1 MNAPYQDDVEIMKMY
16 FYLIHVDYCLDL
28 QMVISAYIMIVDTW
42 LIKGVQFD
50 VCSQKIW
57 QCSDSCHLDV

>member
-16 FYLIHVDYCLDL
+16 FYLIDYCLDL

-50 VCSQKIW
+50 F
-57 QCSDSCHLDV
+57 L